1 MKEKL
6 VIIGTEGTARN
17 IIEQIS
23 DAIKNHGYRAE
34 IAGVVIDIYPA
45 GILVAGYP
53 VLGGTG
59 EICKIAEDKTLSFIF
74 ALFKPEKMKKR
85 YDLLMSYGIPAER
98 FASFIHPLAYVSESV
113 VMGRGNVVMSHSSV
127 QSGVVMGD
135 FNIINTGVTIEHE
148 TVLGNGNF
156 IAANA
161 CIGSK
166 VRIGNHCFVGL
177 NSSVRENVS
186 LDRVFVGMHSLVLGS
201 FSDCVVAGVPAGI
214 KEKDLK

>member
-1 MKEKL
+1 LKEKL

-23 DAIKNHGYRAE
+23 DAVMNHGYEADV
-34 IAGVVIDIYPA
+34 AGVVVDIYAA
-45 GILVAGYP
+45 GTLIAGYP

-74 ALFKPEKMKKR
+74 ALFKPEKMKER
-85 YDLLMSYGIPAER
+85 YDLLMSYGISQER
-98 FASFIHPLAYVSESV
+98 FASFIHPLAYVAGSV
-113 VMGRGNVVMSHSSV
+113 RMGRGNVVMSHSSV

-166 VRIGNHCFVGL
+166 VRIGNHCFIGL

-186 LDRVFVGMHSLVLGS
+186 LDRVFVGMHSLVLDSYNNCMVYGI
-201 FSDCVVAGVPAGI
+201 PAEI
-214 KEKDLK
+214 KI

>member
-23 DAIKNHGYRAE
+23 DAVMNHGYEADV
-34 IAGVVIDIYPA
+34 AGVVVDIYAA
-45 GILVAGYP
+45 GTLIAGYP

-74 ALFKPEKMKKR
+74 ALFKPEKMKER
-85 YDLLMSYGIPAER
+85 YDLLMSYGISQER
-98 FASFIHPLAYVSESV
+98 FASFIHPLAYVAGSV
-113 VMGRGNVVMSHSSV
+113 RMGRGNVVMSHSSV

-166 VRIGNHCFVGL
+166 VRIGNHCFIGL

-186 LDRVFVGMHSLVLGS
+186 LDRVFVGMHSLVLDSYNNCMVYGI
-201 FSDCVVAGVPAGI
+201 PAEI
-214 KEKDLK
+214 KI

>member
-23 DAIKNHGYRAE
+23 DAIKSHGYHAE

-45 GILVAGYP
+45 GTLVAGYP

-59 EICKIAEDKTLSFIF
+59 DIGRIAGDKSLSFIF
-74 ALFKPEKMKKR
+74 SLFKPEKMKER
-85 YDLLMSYGIPAER
+85 YELLMSYGIPAER
-98 FASFIHPLAYVSESV
+98 FASFIHPLAYVADSV

-166 VRIGNHCFVGL
+166 VRIVNHCFIGL
-177 NSSVRENVS
+177 NSSVRENVK
-186 LDRVFVGMHSLVLGS
+186 LDNTFVGMHSLVLENY
-201 FSDCVVAGVPAGI
+201 FSSVIAGVPA
-214 KEKDLK
+214 KRKTMF